1 MHLLTKRL
9 ANLMVG
15 GALLSALIL
24 AVAHGAE
31 KGSTWYLKSALIIGL
46 VCVAIG
52 EFLAWHNAA
61 TSWHERRAGS
71 MALWAVLG
79 TTLSL
84 GTLYTNFASSAS
96 NNDGK
101 AVIQKTAFTKRGNVE
116 EELKAAK
123 ADRDR
128 IAARLKWMDSAVNG
142 RAVRTADAAQAD
154 IVNAEAHR
162 FFKLTNSCTETKGPQ
177 TRSFCDG
184 YAGFKAELALAG
196 EKMTL
201 TEELKAARDTVKDY
215 ETKMADGQAVVSD
228 DAPQL
233 GFIKASLNT
242 TDIGARQIDA
252 MILPI
257 LVQAMLLFGGIL
269 LANEAFRGKTPKPW
283 FSWEWAR
290 RLYATIAGI
299 EYTKTGDDTAWARAI
314 KAAAKAP
321 AAA

>member
-101 AVIQKTAFTKRGNVE
+101 AVVQKTAFVKRENVE
-116 EELKAAK
+116 DQLRDAK
-123 ADRDR
+123 KTRAR
-128 IAARLKWMDSAVNG
+128 IEARLQWMDTGVNG
-142 RAVRTADAAQAD
+142 KPVRTVEAAQAD

-184 YAGFKAELALAG
+184 YAGFKAELALAN
-196 EKMTL
+196 EKL
-201 TEELKAARDTVKDY
+201 NLADELKTAKADIANY
-215 ETKMADGQAVVSD
+215 EAQMAKGEAVVSE
-228 DAPQL
+228 DAAQI
-233 GFIKASLNT
+233 GFIKASFGTSALA
-242 TDIGARQIDA
+242 ARQIDA

-290 RLYATIAGI
+290 RAYAAIVGKD
-299 EYTKTGDDTAWARAI
+299 YVKPGDDTAWARAI
-314 KAAAKAP
+314 RAAGS
-321 AAA
+321 AA